1 MVYRLVIFCLNIRIN
16 ITYHYLKSML
26 EKHSKNGT
34 NINEK
39 YYRHIRYKYSL
50 DISEVDKMLIN
61 NNNESVCMT
70 CTHYVNLNQYLAT

>member
-26 EKHSKNGT
+26 EKHNKNGT

-50 DISEVDKMLIN
+50 DISEVDKMFDK
-61 NNNESVCMT
+61 
-70 CTHYVNLNQYLAT
+70 